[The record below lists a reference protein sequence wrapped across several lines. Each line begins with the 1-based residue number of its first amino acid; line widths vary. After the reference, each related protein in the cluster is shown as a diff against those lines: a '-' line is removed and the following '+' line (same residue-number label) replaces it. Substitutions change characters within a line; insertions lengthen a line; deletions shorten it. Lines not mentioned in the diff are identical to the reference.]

1 MQAIQMTGRLEPRG
15 SWGAPTACPI
25 ARTFEALGS
34 RSAYVI
40 LREALYGATRFEEFV
55 QRTGVS
61 EPVTAARLKDLTEE
75 GILEKVPYQEPGQRT
90 RNEYHLT
97 EKGSD
102 LLPVMV
108 AMARWGSRWQFPD
121 DHSPVQM
128 RHRGCGERIGAVLRC
143 DGGHDVAANE
153 IELYPFDRAD

>member
-1 MQAIQMTGRLEPRG
+1 MTGRLEPRG
-15 SWGAPTACPI
+15 SWGAPQACPI

-40 LREALYGATRFEEFV
+40 LREAFYGATRFEEFV

-75 GILEKVPYQEPGQRT
+75 DILEKVPYQEPGQRT

-97 EKGSD
+97 EKGAD
-102 LLPVMV
+102 LLPVVV

-121 DHSPVQM
+121 GGAPVQM
-128 RHRGCGERIGAVLRC
+128 RHNGCGERIGAVLRC
-143 DGGHDVAANE
+143 DGGHDVALAD
-153 IELYPFDRAD
+153 IELHPVDGAN